1 MDAPRKSRIQS
12 VDALRGFV
20 MIVMALDQVGI
31 SASCNTLFGSPVSR
45 KTNAFINT
53 SWARPLYILAA
64 WMTLF
69 AATRSKRK
77 FDNPVSFDET
87 PYPLISPRRGLDLGS
102 RASRTVKYM
111 RTGGWDPLTA
121 RRAIYTAK

>member
-1 MDAPRKSRIQS
+1 
-12 VDALRGFV
+12 
-20 MIVMALDQVGI
+20 MAREEQARHHEDYVHNITCGVGI

-77 FDNPVSFDET
+77 FDNPVSFDEKPPST
-87 PYPLISPRRGLDLGS
+87 D
-102 RASRTVKYM
+102 
-111 RTGGWDPLTA
+111 LTA
-121 RRAIYTAK
+121 TWFGSGKSRIED